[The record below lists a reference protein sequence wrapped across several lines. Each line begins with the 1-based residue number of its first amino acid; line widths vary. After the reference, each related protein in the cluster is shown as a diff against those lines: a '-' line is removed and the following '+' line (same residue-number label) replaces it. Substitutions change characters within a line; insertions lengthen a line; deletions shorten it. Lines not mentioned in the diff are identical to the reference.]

1 MKKIMYLLSIGLM
14 VILLGCGA
22 PTSTTPAKEAT
33 QPAKVITAEG
43 ISDSFKNGGLPMT
56 DIVVYTEETDTN
68 KLMGRPNQYT
78 SKAIIA
84 LSIILL
90 IGTPVFVE
98 CSRNLAMSSESI
110 VNPTRSRVVR
120 SEVASSCTPNS
131 ASYSSTVRR
140 SSDHSWASAAVMGIS
155 SLLPL
160 VEFPWLTAYL
170 LNGPPSPTR
179 KYAPLVFL

>member
-68 KLMGRPNQYT
+68 KLMGRPNQYI
-78 SKAIIA
+78 SKVNFMDSRVTDSKKGGSIEDFSNAKDAKNRNDYIESVTKDTLMLLQYMYLKGNALLRIDKDLTPTQAKEYETALGKIIK
-84 LSIILL
+84 LSL
-90 IGTPVFVE
+90 IHI
-98 CSRNLAMSSESI
+98 SE
-110 VNPTRSRVVR
+110 PTRLG
-120 SEVASSCTPNS
+120 
-131 ASYSSTVRR
+131 
-140 SSDHSWASAAVMGIS
+140 MIS
-155 SLLPL
+155 
-160 VEFPWLTAYL
+160 
-170 LNGPPSPTR
+170 
-179 KYAPLVFL
+179 

>member
-68 KLMGRPNQYT
+68 KLMGRPNQYI
-78 SKAIIA
+78 SK
-84 LSIILL
+84 
-90 IGTPVFVE
+90 
-98 CSRNLAMSSESI
+98 
-110 VNPTRSRVVR
+110 VNFMDSRVTDSKKGGR
-120 SEVASSCTPNS
+120 LEACTDAQTRFHYIESVTKDTP
-131 ASYSSTVRR
+131 
-140 SSDHSWASAAVMGIS
+140 M
-155 SLLPL
+155 LLQYMYL
-160 VEFPWLTAYL
+160 KGNALLRIDKDLT
-170 LNGPPSPTR
+170 PTQA
-179 KYAPLVFL
+179 KEYETALGKIIK